1 MAQVRVEQARVP
13 GGAELSAEPITFGNI
28 LKAGPALKLVVVL
41 AANDT
46 LVIDQNKLVV
56 EFAHFW
62 IDDPDV
68 DGRPQFTEYGQ

>member
-1 MAQVRVEQARVP
+1 M
-13 GGAELSAEPITFGNI
+13 AEPITFGNI
-28 LKAGPALKLVVVL
+28 LKAGPALELVVVL

-68 DGRPQFTEYGQ
+68 DGRRQFTGYGQ